1 MKKEFSWRKLFND
14 LHLWLGIA
22 SGLVIFIVCLTG
34 TIYTF
39 CTEVEEALEPAKYT
53 VAVPAQVDVLPTDE
67 LVSKLEQQY
76 KTELASIEIPEDYNG
91 PRK

>member
-39 CTEVEEALEPAKYT
+39 RTEVEEALEPTKYT
-53 VAVPAQVDVLPTDE
+53 VAVPAQAAVLPTDE